1 MGGSARLELVTH
13 LVCEIYLR
21 DGEDADWVL
30 ETLMS
35 TAWPTRLSQDH

>member
-1 MGGSARLELVTH
+1 MARLARIELVTH
-13 LVCEIYLR
+13 LRCEIDLR

-30 ETLMS
+30 NTMMS